1 MNLIQVL
8 TTPNEAINNILT
20 FLFTFFEGFL
30 YLKLITATLSL
41 KPSYRNSIIFVIIA
55 ASTALLTNSLLK
67 NPYSYLI
74 NISILFASIYFLLCQ
89 NLKSCVIALLIT
101 YISVFISTFTVQILL
116 SLLFNISY
124 TNLITTPLFRFLAC
138 IIIYTGIYFIYI
150 IIKHRHNIFNFIKL
164 SLKTTIL
171 INLILGIAAIF
182 IQSYVFS
189 TVKDNF
195 STSAKLIMMLSLV
208 FYFAISMYSL
218 IRTNKLEQ
226 TSKDLETEKIYNKTL
241 TLLHDNIRCFKHD
254 FNNIVQAI
262 GGYVALKDISGL
274 EKYYNSLLEE
284 CKLTNNLN
292 LLNPQT
298 INNPS
303 IYSLLTNKYYLASEK
318 GLTMTFNIFTDLSK
332 INCNMYEFT
341 RILGILLDNAIEAA
355 AETTEKLIEID
366 FRSDNKKQLFIIE
379 NSCVSNNIST
389 IKIFEKG
396 YSTKENNSGIG
407 LWKVHN
413 ILSKNTNL
421 DLFTTVKN
429 NRFRQQLEV
438 FY

>member
-41 KPSYRNSIIFVIIA
+41 KPSCRNSIIFVIIA

-164 SLKTTIL
+164 SLKTSLCQVKVGNFFIFFSNPIL
-171 INLILGIAAIF
+171 PIVSTLLIF
-182 IQSYVFS
+182 
-189 TVKDNF
+189 
-195 STSAKLIMMLSLV
+195 LS
-208 FYFAISMYSL
+208 SL
-218 IRTNKLEQ
+218 
-226 TSKDLETEKIYNKTL
+226 NKTY
-241 TLLHDNIRCFKHD
+241 H
-254 FNNIVQAI
+254 
-262 GGYVALKDISGL
+262 
-274 EKYYNSLLEE
+274 
-284 CKLTNNLN
+284 
-292 LLNPQT
+292 
-298 INNPS
+298 
-303 IYSLLTNKYYLASEK
+303 
-318 GLTMTFNIFTDLSK
+318 
-332 INCNMYEFT
+332 
-341 RILGILLDNAIEAA
+341 
-355 AETTEKLIEID
+355 
-366 FRSDNKKQLFIIE
+366 FI
-379 NSCVSNNIST
+379 
-389 IKIFEKG
+389 
-396 YSTKENNSGIG
+396 
-407 LWKVHN
+407 
-413 ILSKNTNL
+413 
-421 DLFTTVKN
+421 
-429 NRFRQQLEV
+429 
-438 FY
+438 